1 MPLAYGEESHPA
13 SSYLPHHSAQ
23 SYISQQAIV
32 HGEVGNIAFLE
43 HT

>member
-1 MPLAYGEESHPA
+1 LSLAYGEESHPA
-13 SSYLPHHSAQ
+13 ASYLPRHNVQ